1 MQKLRNELGPQQP
14 SKYIEQEAYGPVYQ
28 LWPISTKLISTSI
41 QNLIIQSKEFS
52 CQFEDILIPSE
63 IISKKKNSL
72 WNEEQ
77 IIKIECKT
85 DRISQKGENLLKSR
99 KKIISRKTRNKFILL
114 ILKFYGFLNKFIFSM
129 LKCFLIFVINLVIIW
144 LNFKI
149 ELKFI

>member
-63 IISKKKNSL
+63 IISKKKIPSEMRSRLSRSNVKRT
-72 WNEEQ
+72 EYHKKE
-77 IIKIECKT
+77 KT
-85 DRISQKGENLLKSR
+85 
-99 KKIISRKTRNKFILL
+99 F
-114 ILKFYGFLNKFIFSM
+114 
-129 LKCFLIFVINLVIIW
+129 
-144 LNFKI
+144 
-149 ELKFI
+149 